1 MMTETV
7 LSRSL
12 RLVFSGG
19 IAVGLGLAALPAV
32 AQTASQD
39 NSMQRVEITGS
50 SIKRVAAET
59 ALPVTILR
67 REDIERTGAT
77 SAQDLVNL
85 IPGNFG
91 GGVTANNV
99 GASGVPSTAN
109 LRALG
114 ARYTLVL
121 LNGRRVANYAVGNN
135 PVDLNSIPLSAI
147 ERIEVLRD
155 GASAVY
161 GADAVAG
168 VINFILRK
176 DYKGVEMS
184 AYKTHV
190 DQGGGN
196 TKSFNIT
203 AGFGDIATDRFNVL
217 VSANHE
223 ENEKLLASDRSFS
236 TTSVRPDLGI
246 NKSSPRNGVPNLNF
260 TDKLGN
266 EYVGVNPFRY
276 NGCKNDEFSLVVN
289 SEKGCGTDY
298 VKYIDLVP
306 EAKHTNLVTR
316 GVFKVSDSLELFA
329 EAAYTKDKMIA
340 ASSPAPYTK
349 AMKYPATGRFYPASV
364 KLPKGLKLPAGY
376 KMPNGTVTTAD
387 TVLAADMDVVP
398 TGEIGG
404 TWRTVAGGGRNDLT
418 KTENTRVVVGAK
430 GMIAGWDY
438 ETALTYGKNEVE
450 IQFGPGKFSYAK
462 LDPLLAKGEINVFG
476 TQDAASLA
484 ALLGSQLSGFENGG
498 SSISK
503 EFDFKMSKEIFNLPA
518 GAVGFSVGTS
528 FRKEELTQ
536 VSSEVLRKGDE
547 VGGAGEIPGV
557 TGDRK
562 VFGLFSEVVVPVVKD
577 LELTAAARY
586 DKYKNGFGTEFDNL
600 SPKLGFTYRPSTMI
614 MARGSVARGFR
625 APTLVDNLNPKA
637 LNNTSSN
644 FNDPVRCPNGVEV
657 TSVNKVGA
665 LQDECSVQLTTQNS
679 GNADLKPEKSKQYTL
694 GLVFQ
699 PTSTISG
706 SLDYWNVK
714 IDKSINAMS
723 ENTVFGDP
731 VANLGQFYRYDPKI
745 QKQYE
750 DDKALA
756 ELNNLPPPPV
766 PVGGSDLP
774 YKANANKD
782 FPLAY
787 VALPRVNTG
796 KFYAAGVD
804 LNLNYRQKFG
814 DMGTLGANYDSTYYT
829 KHGYQY
835 EGEKEVSDLGNFK
848 DFGPT
853 PRYRHTLGLTYGVG
867 QWTGSLTHN
876 YTKGYWDYTDPSLIA
891 ATYPEL
897 RKVDNYSTFD
907 ATLGWKPMKNLSMT
921 FGVKNIADEDPPSS
935 RNGANFQVGYD
946 ASFTNPLGRTFYARL
961 NYKFL

>member
-59 ALPVTILR
+59 AMPITILR
-67 REDIERTGAT
+67 REDIDRTGAT

-91 GGVTANNV
+91 GNVASNNV

-168 VINFILRK
+168 VINFILKK
-176 DYKGVEMS
+176 DYNGMEVS

-196 TKSFNIT
+196 TTSFNLT
-203 AGFGDIATDRFNVL
+203 GGFGDLATDRFNVL
-217 VSANHE
+217 FSANHE
-223 ENEKLLASDRSFS
+223 ENDKLRASDRSFS
-236 TTSVRPDLGI
+236 TTAVRPDLSI

-260 TDKLGN
+260 TDSRGN
-266 EYVGVNPFRY
+266 KYVGVNPYRY
-276 NGCKNDEFSLVVN
+276 NGCKNDEFSLVVI

-306 EAKHTNLVTR
+306 EAKHDNIVTR
-316 GVFKVSDSLELFA
+316 AVFKVNEGMELFA

-340 ASSPAPYTK
+340 SASPAPYTK
-349 AMKYPATGRFYPASV
+349 PMSYPANGRFYPKTI

-376 KMPNGTVTTAD
+376 KMPDGTVTAAE
-387 TVLAADMDVVP
+387 TVLAADMDVTP
-398 TGEIGG
+398 TGPMSG

-418 KTENTRVVVGAK
+418 KTENTRIVVGAK
-430 GMIAGWDY
+430 GNLAGWDY

-462 LDPLLAKGEINVFG
+462 LKPLVDSGEINVFG
-476 TQDAASLA
+476 TQDEKSLA
-484 ALLGSQLSGFENGG
+484 GLLGSQLSGFENGG
-498 SSISK
+498 TSTSK
-503 EFDFKMSKEIFNLPA
+503 EFDFKMSKELFNLPA

-528 FRKEELTQ
+528 YRKEKLTQ
-536 VSSEVLRKGDE
+536 VSSDVLKKGDE
-547 VGGAGEIPGV
+547 VGGAGEVPGV
-557 TGDRK
+557 TGDRQ
-562 VFGLFSEVVVPVVKD
+562 VYGLFSEVIVPVVKG
-577 LELTAAARY
+577 LELSGAARY
-586 DKYKNGFGTEFDNL
+586 DKYKNGFGTQFDNL
-600 SPKLGFTYRPSTMI
+600 SPKLSLTYRPSNVI
-614 MARGSVARGFR
+614 MGRASVARGFR

-644 FNDPVRCPNGVEV
+644 FSDPVRCPNGKEV
-657 TSVNKVGA
+657 DSVNKVGD
-665 LQDECSVQLTTQNS
+665 LQDECNVQLTTQNS
-679 GNADLKPEKSKQYTL
+679 GNPDLKPEKSKQYTL

-706 SLDYWNVK
+706 SIDYWNVK
-714 IDKSINAMS
+714 IEKSINAMS

-731 VANLGQFYRYDPKI
+731 VANVNQFYRYDPSV
-745 QKQYE
+745 
-750 DDKALA
+750 APG
-756 ELNNLPPPPV
+756 LP
-766 PVGGSDLP
+766 GSEKDP
-774 YKANANKD
+774 IRGSTNKD

-796 KFYAAGVD
+796 KFYAAGID
-804 LNLNYRQKFG
+804 LNLNYRQKMG
-814 DMGTLGANYDSTYYT
+814 DMGTVGANYDSTYYS

-835 EGEKEVSDLGNFK
+835 EGSPEVSDLGNYK

-853 PRYRHTLGLTYGVG
+853 PRYRHMLTLNYGLG
-867 QWTGSLTHN
+867 QWSASVTHN
-876 YTKGYWDYTDPSLIA
+876 YTKGYWDYTDPASIRPE
-891 ATYPEL
+891 YPEL
-897 RKVDNYSTFD
+897 RKVGAYSTFD
-907 ATLGWKPMKNLSMT
+907 ATLGWKPMKNVSMT
-921 FGVKNIADEDPPSS
+921 VGVKNIADQDPPSS
-935 RNGANFQVGYD
+935 RNESNFQVGYD
-946 ASFTNPLGRTFYARL
+946 PTFTNPLGRTFYARL

>member
-59 ALPVTILR
+59 ALPVTILK

-223 ENEKLLASDRSFS
+223 ENDKLTASQRSFS

-246 NKSSPRNGVPNLNF
+246 NKASPRNGVPNLNF
-260 TDKLGN
+260 NDTLGN
-266 EYVGVNPFRY
+266 KYVGVNPFRY
-276 NGCKNDEFSLVVN
+276 KNCDNPEFSLVVI

-298 VKYIDLVP
+298 VKYIDLIP
-306 EAKHTNLVTR
+306 EAKHSNLVSR
-316 GVFKVSDSLELFA
+316 AVFKINENHELFA
-329 EAAYTKDKMIA
+329 EAAYTRDKMIS
-340 ASSPAPYTK
+340 ASSPAPYTIP
-349 AMKYPATGRFYPASV
+349 MEYPVNGRFYPKAV
-364 KLPKGLKLPAGY
+364 TLPKGLILPAGY
-376 KMPNGTVTTAD
+376 KMPNGTVTTAE
-387 TVLAADMDVVP
+387 TVLAADMDVTP
-398 TGEIGG
+398 TGLIKG

-418 KTENTRVVVGAK
+418 TTENTRIVVGAK
-430 GMIAGWDY
+430 GNLVGWDY

-450 IQFGPGKFSYAK
+450 ISFGPGRFSYKK
-462 LDPLLAKGEINVFG
+462 LTPLVDSGEINVFG
-476 TQDAASLA
+476 SQDATSLA
-484 ALLGSQLSGFENGG
+484 GLLGSQLSGFQNGG
-498 SSISK
+498 TSISK
-503 EFDFKMSKEIFNLPA
+503 EFDYRMSKELFTLPY
-518 GAVGFSVGTS
+518 GALGFSVGTS
-528 FRKEELTQ
+528 FRKEELKQ
-536 VSSEVLRKGDE
+536 VSSPVLAAGDE
-547 VGGAGEIPGV
+547 VGGSGEIPSV
-557 TGDRK
+557 AGDRE
-562 VFGLFSEVVVPVVKD
+562 VFGLFTEAIIPVYKD

-586 DKYKNGFGTEFDNL
+586 DKYKNGFGTEFDNI
-600 SPKLGFTYRPSTMI
+600 SPKLGFTYRPSTAFM
-614 MARGSVARGFR
+614 MRGSVARGFR

-637 LNNTSSN
+637 LNNTSAN
-644 FNDPVRCPNGVEV
+644 FSDPIRCPNGVRINE
-657 TSVNKVGA
+657 SVGER
-665 LQDECSVQLTTQNS
+665 QDECDVQLDTQNS
-679 GNADLKPEKSKQYTL
+679 GNPDLKPEKSKQFTL

-699 PTSTISG
+699 PSANFSG
-706 SLDYWNVK
+706 SIDYWNVK
-714 IDKSINAMS
+714 INKSINAMS
-723 ENTVFGDP
+723 ETTVFNDP
-731 VANLGQFYRYDPKI
+731 VGNLGQFYRYDPVEEDAY
-745 QKQYE
+745 QKRKKE
-750 DDKALA
+750 A
-756 ELNNLPPPPV
+756 ELAKLPPPP
-766 PVGGSDLP
+766 PTPGTKLLP
-774 YKANANKD
+774 YNGSTNKD

-796 KFYAAGVD
+796 KFFAAGID
-804 LNLNYRQKFG
+804 LNLNYRQKLG
-814 DMGTLGANYDSTYYT
+814 DMGNIGANYDVTYYT
-829 KHGYQY
+829 DHGYQY
-835 EGEKEVSDLGNFK
+835 EGSPEVSDLGDYK

-853 PRYRHTLGLTYGVG
+853 PRYRHTLGATYAIG
-867 QWTGSLTHN
+867 QWNASLTHN
-876 YTKGYWDYTDPSLIA
+876 YTKGYKDYTDVASVA
-891 ATYPEL
+891 DDYPL
-897 RKVDNYSTFD
+897 VRKVDAYSTFD
-907 ATLGWKPMKNLSMT
+907 AALGWKPMKNVSVTL
-921 FGVKNIADEDPPSS
+921 GVKNLTDEDPPSS
-935 RNGANFQVGYD
+935 RNAANFQVGYD
-946 ASFTNPLGRTFYARL
+946 ATFTNPLGRTFYARL

>member
-184 AYKTHV
+184 AFKTHV

-223 ENEKLLASDRSFS
+223 ENEKLTASERSFS
-236 TTSVRPDLGI
+236 TTSVRPDLGL
-246 NKSSPRNGVPNLNF
+246 NKASPRNGVPNLNF
-260 TDKLGN
+260 GDTLGN
-266 EYVGVNPFRY
+266 KYVGVNPYRY
-276 NGCKNDEFSLVVN
+276 NGCDNPEFALVVI

-298 VKYIDLVP
+298 VKYIDLIP
-306 EAKHTNLVTR
+306 EAKHSNLVSR
-316 GVFKVSDSLELFA
+316 AVFKLSENHELFA
-329 EAAYTKDKMIA
+329 EAAYTRDKMIS
-340 ASSPAPYTK
+340 ASSPAPYTET
-349 AMKYPATGRFYPASV
+349 MRYPANGRFYPKTV
-364 KLPKGLKLPAGY
+364 KLPKGLVLPAGY
-376 KMPNGTVTTAD
+376 KMPNGSVTTAE
-387 TVLAADMDVVP
+387 TVLAADMDVTP
-398 TGEIGG
+398 TGPITG
-404 TWRTVAGGGRNDLT
+404 TWRTVPGGGRNDLT
-418 KTENTRVVVGAK
+418 TTENTRVVVGAK
-430 GMIAGWDY
+430 GNLAGWDY
-438 ETALTYGKNEVE
+438 ETALTYAKNEVE
-450 IQFGPGKFSYAK
+450 ISFGPGRFSYAK
-462 LDPLLAKGEINVFG
+462 LKPLVDSGEINVFG

-484 ALLGSQLSGFENGG
+484 GLLGSQLTGFQNGG
-498 SSISK
+498 TSTSK
-503 EFDFKMSKEIFNLPA
+503 EFDYKMSREIYNLPY

-528 FRKEELTQ
+528 FRKEELKQ
-536 VSSEVLRKGDE
+536 VSSPVLASGDE
-547 VGGAGEIPGV
+547 VGGAGEIPSV
-557 TGDRK
+557 SGDRE
-562 VFGLFSEVVVPVVKD
+562 VFGLFTEAIIPVYKD

-586 DKYKNGFGTEFDNL
+586 DKYKNGFGTEFDNI
-600 SPKLGFTYRPSTMI
+600 SPKLGFTYRPSTAI
-614 MARGSVARGFR
+614 MMRGSVARGFR

-637 LNNTSSN
+637 INNTSAS
-644 FNDPVRCPNGVEV
+644 FSDPIRCPNGVPV
-657 TSVNKVGA
+657 NSVNTVGE
-665 LQDECSVQLTTQNS
+665 LQDECDVQLSTQNS
-679 GNADLKPEKSKQYTL
+679 GNPDLKPEKSKQFTV

-699 PTSTISG
+699 PTATFSG
-706 SLDYWNVK
+706 SIDYWNVK

-723 ENTVFGDP
+723 ETTVFNDP
-731 VANLGQFYRYDPKI
+731 VGNVAQFYRYDPATGI
-745 QKQYE
+745 VY
-750 DDKALA
+750 
-756 ELNNLPPPPV
+756 P
-766 PVGGSDLP
+766 GST
-774 YKANANKD
+774 NKD
-782 FPLAY
+782 FPLSY

-796 KFYAAGVD
+796 KFFAAGVD
-804 LNLNYRQKFG
+804 LNLNYRQKMG
-814 DMGTLGANYDSTYYT
+814 DMGTIGANYDVTYYT
-829 KHGYQY
+829 DHGYQY
-835 EGEKEVSDLGNFK
+835 QGSPEVSDLGDFK

-853 PRYRHTLGLTYGVG
+853 PRYRHTLGATYAIG
-867 QWTGSLTHN
+867 QWNASLTHN
-876 YTKGYWDYTDPSLIA
+876 YTKGYKDYTDLASVGPD
-891 ATYPEL
+891 YPL
-897 RKVDNYSTFD
+897 VRKVDAYSTFD
-907 ATLGWKPMKNLSMT
+907 AALGWKPMKNVSVTL
-921 FGVKNIADEDPPSS
+921 GVKNLTDEDPPSS
-935 RNGANFQVGYD
+935 RNGQNFQVGYD
-946 ASFTNPLGRTFYARL
+946 ATFTNPLGRTFYARL

>member
-50 SIKRVAAET
+50 SIKRLAAET
-59 ALPVTILR
+59 AMPITIIK

-91 GGVTANNV
+91 GGVSANNV

-168 VINFILRK
+168 VINFILKK
-176 DYKGVEMS
+176 DYKGMEVS

-196 TKSFNIT
+196 TTSFNLT
-203 AGFGDIATDRFNVL
+203 GGFGDIATDRFNIL
-217 VSANHE
+217 FSANHE
-223 ENEKLLASDRSFS
+223 ENDKLRASDRSFS
-236 TTSVRPDLGI
+236 TTSVREDLGI

-260 TDKLGN
+260 SDTLGN
-266 EYVGVNPFRY
+266 KYVGVNPYRY

-306 EAKHTNLVTR
+306 EAKHDNLVTR
-316 GVFKVSDSLELFA
+316 GVFKINENHELFA
-329 EAAYTKDKMIA
+329 EAAYTRDKMIA
-340 ASSPAPYTK
+340 AASPAPYTK
-349 AMKYPATGRFYPASV
+349 PMTYPANGRFYPKTI
-364 KLPKGLKLPAGY
+364 KLPKGLILPAGY
-376 KMPNGTVTTAD
+376 KMPNGSVTTAE
-387 TVLAADMDVVP
+387 TTLAADMDVTP
-398 TGEIGG
+398 TGPMSG

-418 KTENTRVVVGAK
+418 KTENTRIVVGAK
-430 GMIAGWDY
+430 GNMAGWDY
-438 ETALTYGKNEVE
+438 DTALTYGKNEVE

-462 LDPLLAKGEINVFG
+462 LKPLVDSGEINVFG

-498 SSISK
+498 TSVSK
-503 EFDFKMSKEIFNLPA
+503 EFDFRVSKELFTMPA

-528 FRKEELTQ
+528 FRKETLTQ
-536 VSSEVLRKGDE
+536 VSSPVLSSGDE

-557 TGDRK
+557 IGDRK
-562 VFGLFSEVVVPVVKD
+562 VFGLFSEVVIPVVKSV
-577 LELTAAARY
+577 ELNLAARY

-600 SPKLGFTYRPSTMI
+600 SPKVGFTYRPSTVI
-614 MARGSVARGFR
+614 MARGAVARGFR

-644 FNDPVRCPNGVEV
+644 FHDPVRCPNGVP
-657 TSVNKVGA
+657 VNSINPVGE

-679 GNADLKPEKSKQYTL
+679 GTPDLKPEKSKQFTL

-699 PTSTISG
+699 PTATISG

-723 ENTVFGDP
+723 ENTVLGDP
-731 VANLGQFYRYDPKI
+731 AGNINQYYRYDPSI
-745 QKQYE
+745 
-750 DDKALA
+750 APG
-756 ELNNLPPPPV
+756 LP
-766 PVGGSDLP
+766 GSEKDP
-774 YKANANKD
+774 IRGSTNKD

-804 LNLNYRQKFG
+804 LNLNYRQKMG
-814 DMGTLGANYDSTYYT
+814 DMGTVGANYDATKYT

-835 EGEKEVSDLGNFK
+835 EGSPEVSDLGSFK

-853 PRYRHTLGLTYGVG
+853 PKFRHMLSMTYGIG
-867 QWTGSLTHN
+867 QWNASVTHN
-876 YTKGYWDYTDPSLIA
+876 YTKGYEDYTDPSLIS
-891 ATYPEL
+891 ATYPL
-897 RKVDNYSTFD
+897 VRKVDAYSTFD
-907 ATLGWKPMKNLSMT
+907 ATLGWKPMKNVSMT
-921 FGVKNIADEDPPSS
+921 FGIKNIADEDPPSS

-946 ASFTNPLGRTFYARL
+946 ATFTNPLGRTFYARL

>member
-91 GGVTANNV
+91 GNVASNNV

-168 VINFILRK
+168 VINFILKK
-176 DYKGVEMS
+176 DYKGMEVS

-196 TKSFNIT
+196 TKSFNLT
-203 AGFGDIATDRFNVL
+203 GGFGDIATDRFNVL
-217 VSANHE
+217 FSANHE
-223 ENEKLLASDRSFS
+223 ENQKLLASERSFS
-236 TTSVRPDLGI
+236 TTSVRPDLGL

-260 TDKLGN
+260 TDSLGN
-266 EYVGVNPFRY
+266 KYVGVNPYRY

-306 EAKHTNLVTR
+306 EAKHDNIVTR
-316 GVFKVSDSLELFA
+316 GVFKVNEGLELFA

-340 ASSPAPYTK
+340 AASPAPYTK
-349 AMKYPATGRFYPASV
+349 AMTYPANGRFYPKTI

-376 KMPNGTVTTAD
+376 KMPNGSVTTAE
-387 TVLAADMDVVP
+387 TVLAADMDVTP
-398 TGEIGG
+398 TGPMTG

-430 GMIAGWDY
+430 GMLAGWDY

-450 IQFGPGKFSYAK
+450 IQFGPGKFSYAR
-462 LDPLLAKGEINVFG
+462 LDPLVKNGEINVFG

-498 SSISK
+498 TSISK
-503 EFDFKMSKEIFNLPA
+503 EFDFKMSKELFNMPA

-528 FRKEELTQ
+528 FRKEKLTQ
-536 VSSEVLRKGDE
+536 ESSEVLKKGDE
-547 VGGAGEIPGV
+547 VGGAGEILGV

-562 VFGLFSEVVVPVVKD
+562 VFGLFSEVVVPVIKS

-600 SPKLGFTYRPSTMI
+600 SPKLGFTFRPSTVI

-625 APTLVDNLNPKA
+625 APTLVDNLRPKE

-644 FNDPVRCPNGVEV
+644 FSDPIRCPNG
-657 TSVNKVGA
+657 TPINDSVGE
-665 LQDECSVQLTTQNS
+665 LQDECNVQLDTQNS
-679 GNADLKPEKSKQYTL
+679 GNPDLKPEKSKQYTL

-699 PTSTISG
+699 PTSTVSG
-706 SLDYWNVK
+706 SIDYWNVK

-731 VANLGQFYRYDPKI
+731 VANINQFYRYDPAV
-745 QKQYE
+745 E
-750 DDKALA
+750 AA
-756 ELNNLPPPPV
+756 EEVKGFPKLP
-766 PVGGSDLP
+766 GS
-774 YKANANKD
+774 KANPYRASTNKD

-796 KFYAAGVD
+796 KFYAAGID
-804 LNLNYRQKFG
+804 LNLNYRQKMG
-814 DMGTLGANYDSTYYT
+814 DMGTVGANFDSTYYS

-835 EGEKEVSDLGNFK
+835 QGEKEVSDLGNFK

-853 PRYRHTLGLTYGVG
+853 PRFRHTLGLTYGIG
-867 QWTGSLTHN
+867 QWNTSLTHN
-876 YTKGYWDYTDPSLIA
+876 YTKGYWDYTDPASIGPN
-891 ATYPEL
+891 YPEL
-897 RKVDNYSTFD
+897 RKVGDYSTFD
-907 ATLGWKPMKNLSMT
+907 ATLGWKPMKNVSMT

-935 RNGANFQVGYD
+935 RNGQNFQVGYD
-946 ASFTNPLGRTFYARL
+946 PTFTNPLGRTFYARL

>member
-91 GGVTANNV
+91 GNVASNNV

-121 LNGRRVANYAVGNN
+121 LNGRRVANYAVGNY

-168 VINFILRK
+168 VINFILKK
-176 DYKGVEMS
+176 DYKGMEVS

-196 TKSFNIT
+196 TTSFNLT
-203 AGFGDIATDRFNVL
+203 GGFGDIATDRFNVL
-217 VSANHE
+217 FSANHE
-223 ENEKLLASDRSFS
+223 ENDKLRASDRSFS
-236 TTSVRPDLGI
+236 TSAVRPDLGI

-260 TDKLGN
+260 NDSLGN
-266 EYVGVNPFRY
+266 KYVGVNPYRY
-276 NGCKNDEFSLVVN
+276 NGCKNDEFSLVVI

-298 VKYIDLVP
+298 VKYIDLMP
-306 EAKHTNLVTR
+306 EAKHDNLVTR
-316 GVFKVSDSLELFA
+316 GVFRINEGLELFA
-329 EAAYTKDKMIA
+329 EASYTRDKMIA
-340 ASSPAPYTK
+340 AASPAPYTK
-349 AMKYPATGRFYPASV
+349 PMTYPANGRFYP
-364 KLPKGLKLPAGY
+364 KNITLPKGLVLPAGY
-376 KMPNGTVTTAD
+376 KMPNGTVTTAE
-387 TVLAADMDVVP
+387 TVLAADMDVTP
-398 TGEIGG
+398 TGPMTG

-430 GMIAGWDY
+430 GTLAGWDY
-438 ETALTYGKNEVE
+438 ETALTYAKNEVE
-450 IQFGPGKFSYAK
+450 IQFGPGKFGYAK
-462 LDPLLAKGEINVFG
+462 LKPLVDSGEINVFG

-498 SSISK
+498 LSTSN
-503 EFDFKMSKEIFNLPA
+503 EFDFRMSKELFNLPA
-518 GAVGFSVGTS
+518 GGVGFSVGTS
-528 FRKEELTQ
+528 FRKEKLTQ
-536 VSSEVLRKGDE
+536 TSSPVLASGDE

-557 TGDRK
+557 SGDRK
-562 VFGLFSEVVVPVVKD
+562 VFGLFSEVVVPVFKS

-600 SPKLGFTYRPSTMI
+600 SPKLGFTFRPSTVI

-637 LNNTSSN
+637 LNNTSSS
-644 FNDPVRCPNGVEV
+644 FSDPVRCPNGVPIN
-657 TSVNKVGA
+657 SVNPVGE
-665 LQDECSVQLTTQNS
+665 LQDECSVQLDVQNS
-679 GNADLKPEKSKQYTL
+679 GNPDLKPEKSKQYTL

-699 PTSTISG
+699 PVSTISG
-706 SLDYWNVK
+706 SIDYWNVK

-731 VANLGQFYRYDPKI
+731 VANLAQFYRYDPATDI
-745 QKQYE
+745 VY
-750 DDKALA
+750 
-756 ELNNLPPPPV
+756 P
-766 PVGGSDLP
+766 GS
-774 YKANANKD
+774 NNKD
-782 FPLAY
+782 FPLKY

-804 LNLNYRQKFG
+804 LNLNYRQKMG
-814 DMGTLGANYDSTYYT
+814 DMGTVGANFDSTYYT

-835 EGEKEVSDLGNFK
+835 QGEKEVSDLGNYK

-853 PRYRHTLGLTYGVG
+853 PRFRHTLGLTYGIG
-867 QWTGSLTHN
+867 QWNTSLTHN
-876 YTKGYWDYTDPSLIA
+876 YTKGYWDYTDPAEIGP
-891 ATYPEL
+891 TYPEL
-897 RKVDNYSTFD
+897 RKVGAYSTFD
-907 ATLGWKPMKNLSMT
+907 ATLGWKPMKNVSMT

-946 ASFTNPLGRTFYARL
+946 PTFTNPLGRTFYARL

>member
-19 IAVGLGLAALPAV
+19 IAVGLGLSALPAV

-50 SIKRVAAET
+50 SIKRLAAET
-59 ALPVTILR
+59 AMPVTILR
-67 REDIERTGAT
+67 RDDIERTGAT

-91 GGVTANNV
+91 GGVSANNV

-109 LRALG
+109 LRAIG

-176 DYKGVEMS
+176 DYKGMEVS

-196 TKSFNIT
+196 TKSFNLT
-203 AGFGDIATDRFNVL
+203 GGFGDLSTDRFNVL
-217 VSANHE
+217 FSANHE
-223 ENEKLLASDRSFS
+223 ENEKLRASDRSFS

-260 TDKLGN
+260 TDSLGN
-266 EYVGVNPFRY
+266 KYVGVNPYRY

-298 VKYIDLVP
+298 VKYIDLIP
-306 EAKHTNLVTR
+306 EAKHDNLVTR
-316 GVFKVSDSLELFA
+316 AVFKVNEGMELFA

-340 ASSPAPYTK
+340 AASPAPYTK
-349 AMKYPATGRFYPASV
+349 TMSYPANGRFYPKTI
-364 KLPKGLKLPAGY
+364 KLPKGLVLPAGY
-376 KMPNGTVTTAD
+376 KMPNGTVTTAES
-387 TVLAADMDVVP
+387 VLAADMDVTP
-398 TGEIGG
+398 TGPMSG

-430 GMIAGWDY
+430 GNLVGWDY

-450 IQFGPGKFSYAK
+450 ISFGPGKFSYAK
-462 LDPLLAKGEINVFG
+462 LKPLVDSGEINVFG

-498 SSISK
+498 TSTSK
-503 EFDFKMSKEIFNLPA
+503 EFDFRMSKEIFNLPA

-528 FRKEELTQ
+528 YRTEKLTQ
-536 VSSEVLRKGDE
+536 VSSPVLSSGDE

-562 VFGLFSEVVVPVVKD
+562 VFGLFSEVIVPVVKG
-577 LELTAAARY
+577 LELSAAARY

-600 SPKLGFTYRPSTMI
+600 SPKLSFTYRPNAMI

-644 FNDPVRCPNGVEV
+644 FNDPVRCPNGVPV
-657 TSVNKVGA
+657 TSKNPVGE

-679 GNADLKPEKSKQYTL
+679 GNPDLKPEKSKQYTL

-706 SLDYWNVK
+706 SIDYWNVK

-723 ENTVFGDP
+723 ENTVLGDP
-731 VANLGQFYRYDPKI
+731 VANVNQYYRYDPAI
-745 QKQYE
+745 E
-750 DDKALA
+750 AA
-756 ELNNLPPPPV
+756 TPGAP
-766 PVGGSDLP
+766 GSLDNP
-774 YKANANKD
+774 IRGSTNKD

-804 LNLNYRQKFG
+804 LNLNYRQKLG
-814 DMGTLGANYDSTYYT
+814 DMGTVGANYDSTYYS

-835 EGEKEVSDLGNFK
+835 EGSPEVSDLGNFK

-853 PRYRHTLGLTYGVG
+853 PRYRHSLGLTYGIG
-867 QWTGSLTHN
+867 QWSGSLTHN
-876 YTKGYWDYTDPSLIA
+876 YTKGYWDYTDPALIA

-897 RKVDNYSTFD
+897 RKVGNYSTFD
-907 ATLGWKPMKNLSMT
+907 ATLGWKPMKNVSLT
-921 FGVKNIADEDPPSS
+921 FGIKNIADEDPPSS

-946 ASFTNPLGRTFYARL
+946 ATFTNPLGRTFYARL